1 MTPEER
7 LQDALSSWTQLIRKE
22 EGIPYTLSSKKGK
35 EIALFDKGNSLTKKN
50 HESSLD
56 SMTLSLNSFE
66 FL

>member
-1 MTPEER
+1 
-7 LQDALSSWTQLIRKE
+7 LIRKE

-35 EIALFDKGNSLTKKN
+35 EIALFDKGNSLTKN
-50 HESSLD
+50 NNESSLD